1 MLSRCVV
8 CRDDRKTQMYAL
20 QPTGLAPEISL
31 FRDEAGMIPNP
42 RAAHNLQR
50 PETVESL
57 FLLYRKTGEEKYRQM
72 GWDIFEAFMA
82 HTRVRAG
89 FTGVKDV
96 RKLPAEHDDTQ
107 QSFWLAETLKYFYLL
122 YSDRRAMRCRVL
134 ADSAAPRPR
143 FGFCWARGHA

>member
-1 MLSRCVV
+1 MSFPNPGPPRV
-8 CRDDRKTQMYAL
+8 RPPPPQMYAL

-31 FRDEAGMIPNP
+31 FRDGQGMIANP

-96 RKLPAEHDDTQ
+96 RKLPPEHDDTQ

-122 YSDRRAMRCRVL
+122 FSDR
-134 ADSAAPRPR
+134 
-143 FGFCWARGHA
+143 